1 MMKSEHRPR
10 ELTESELAQRICSM
24 DDAIMFCIM
33 INSNGDVQATT
44 SRPGID
50 NFVQNKSDIELLAK
64 RLTVARGIDAAA
76 DKLFGPSRSAM
87 IFRDRTTL
95 MIIRAADGGCAFVG
109 ARPDFDNQRIREIE
123 KAVAGVSL

>member
-1 MMKSEHRPR
+1 MMKSEPRPG
-10 ELTESELAQRICSM
+10 ELIESELAQRICSM

-33 INSNGDVQATT
+33 INSNGEVQATA
-44 SRPGID
+44 SRPGS
-50 NFVQNKSDIELLAK
+50 NSFVQNKSDIELLAK
-64 RLTVARGIDAAA
+64 RLTVARGIDATA

-95 MIIRAADGGCAFVG
+95 MIIRAADGSCAFVG